1 MINILQ
7 IELYKLFSS
16 YRTYITFAIAIF
28 LMLIVDLG
36 FYSDGEELFSYLLQ
50 PLNDNFYIEGKVVNG
65 YLIAYLAL
73 NTLWVHIPVLIIIV
87 TTYIFSGEFELG
99 TIRILLTQPISRS
112 NLLIAKIITMII
124 YTILFMLVIVFFA
137 LVPSVI
143 FFDTGD
149 VIVFIDGIQ
158 FIQEAT
164 FLPRFFYATV
174 FAILAMIAFSSMSM
188 FFGLWLKNTL
198 TAILLSLGLLILFT
212 MIQTFVLGIFSS
224 WQPFLFTYHFAKWQ
238 LFFVD
243 VIPYRTIFNSVYFLI
258 AMSLFFIGLS
268 FLKFNKMNISE

>member
-16 YRTYITFAIAIF
+16 YRTYITFAITIL

-36 FYSDGEELFSYLLQ
+36 LYSDGEEIFSYLIQ
-50 PLNDNFYIEGKVVNG
+50 PLNDNFYVEGNIING

-87 TTYIFSGEFELG
+87 TTHIFSGEFELG

-112 NLLIAKIITMII
+112 TLLTAKIISMII
-124 YTILFMLVIVFFA
+124 YTICFMLIVAFFA
-137 LVPSVI
+137 LVPSMI
-143 FFDTGD
+143 FFGTGD
-149 VIVFIDGIQ
+149 VLVFIDGVQ

-164 FLPRFFYATV
+164 FLLRFFYAAV
-174 FAILAMIAFSSMSM
+174 FAVLAMIAFSSMAM
-188 FFGLWLKNTL
+188 FFALWFKNTL

-212 MIQTFVLGIFSS
+212 LIQTFVLGIFSS
-224 WQPFLFTYHFAKWQ
+224 WQPFLFTYHIAKWQ

-243 VIPYRTIFNSVYFLI
+243 EIPFSTILNSAFFLF
-258 AMSLFFIGLS
+258 AMSVFFIGVS